1 MALNVQ
7 NHKTNINM
15 KITYQ
20 LIWMIFLL
28 AGISSGLS
36 SCKDDESSENEWN
49 ATYVYIQ
56 RNDYLVL
63 NNSTFNLKHS
73 PGGIAG
79 NVEITFKL
87 KIQKPAAKDITGIL
101 QISGTG
107 KIPVSAFSLNTDHPV
122 IKAGETESEDIILSL
137 SDSGKEELAQTHD
150 LLSGEFKIQLVNLQT
165 ENANTIISTNSAL
178 TSIPFSLTKQ
188 EYSINNLEIGTPEDS
203 HLMERTSWYVQADPQ
218 AQGNVSNVIDGN
230 AYSDIAQDNAG
241 FWITIDFQT
250 SKTISGI
257 VTNHWGDAYCPTQ
270 IELFTSDNGIEWK
283 TMGTLD
289 VKGSIQNIKFI
300 NSVTTR
306 HLKYQIVKFPAR
318 VDVTEFNVYEVN

>member
-1 MALNVQ
+1 
-7 NHKTNINM
+7 M

-20 LIWMIFLL
+20 LILMIFLL

-63 NNSTFNLKHS
+63 NNSTFTLKHS

-87 KIQKPAAKDITGIL
+87 KVQKPATKDITGIL
-101 QISGTG
+101 QVSGTG
-107 KIPVSAFSLNTDHPV
+107 DIPLSAFSLNTDQPV

-137 SDSGKEELAQTHD
+137 SDTGKEELAQTHD

-165 ENANTIISTNSAL
+165 ENANTMISTNSAL
-178 TSIPFSLTKQ
+178 TSIAFSLTKQ
-188 EYSINNLEIGTPEDS
+188 EYSINNLEKGTPENS
-203 HLMERTSWYVQADPQ
+203 HLMDRTSWYVQVDPA
-218 AQGNVSNVIDGN
+218 AQGNATNVIDGN
-230 AYSDIAQDNAG
+230 VYSDIAQDNAG

-250 SKTISGI
+250 PKTITGI
-257 VTNHWGDAYCPTQ
+257 VTNHWGNAYCPTQ
-270 IELFTSDNGIEWK
+270 IELFTSDNGTEWK

-289 VKGSIQNIKFI
+289 VQESIQYVKFI
-300 NSVTTR
+300 SSVTTR
-306 HLKYQIVKFPAR
+306 HLKYQIVKYPIR
-318 VDVTEFNVYEVN
+318 VDVTEINVYEAN

>member
-1 MALNVQ
+1 
-7 NHKTNINM
+7 M

-20 LIWMIFLL
+20 LILMIFLL

-63 NNSTFNLKHS
+63 NNSTFTLKHS

-87 KIQKPAAKDITGIL
+87 KVQKPAAKDITGIL
-101 QISGTG
+101 QVSGTG
-107 KIPVSAFSLNTDHPV
+107 DIPLSAFSLNTDQPV

-137 SDSGKEELAQTHD
+137 SDTGKEELAQTHD

-165 ENANTIISTNSAL
+165 ENANTMISTNSAL
-178 TSIPFSLTKQ
+178 TSIAFSLTKQ
-188 EYSINNLEIGTPEDS
+188 EYSINNLEKGTPENS
-203 HLMERTSWYVQADPQ
+203 HLMDRTSWYVQVDPA
-218 AQGNVSNVIDGN
+218 AQGNATNVIDGN
-230 AYSDIAQDNAG
+230 VYSDIAQDNAG

-250 SKTISGI
+250 
-257 VTNHWGDAYCPTQ
+257 
-270 IELFTSDNGIEWK
+270 
-283 TMGTLD
+283 
-289 VKGSIQNIKFI
+289 
-300 NSVTTR
+300 
-306 HLKYQIVKFPAR
+306 LKQ
-318 VDVTEFNVYEVN
+318 

>member
-1 MALNVQ
+1 
-7 NHKTNINM
+7 M

-20 LIWMIFLL
+20 LILMIFLL

-63 NNSTFNLKHS
+63 NNSTFTLKHS

-87 KIQKPAAKDITGIL
+87 KVQKPAAKDITGIL
-101 QISGTG
+101 QVSGTG
-107 KIPVSAFSLNTDHPV
+107 DIPLSAFSLNTDQPV

-137 SDSGKEELAQTHD
+137 SDTGKEELAQTHD
-150 LLSGEFKIQLVNLQT
+150 LLSGEFKNQLVNLQT
-165 ENANTIISTNSAL
+165 ENANTMISTNSAL
-178 TSIPFSLTKQ
+178 TSIAFSLTKQ
-188 EYSINNLEIGTPEDS
+188 EYSINNLEKGTPENS
-203 HLMERTSWYVQADPQ
+203 HLMDRTSWYVQVDPA
-218 AQGNVSNVIDGN
+218 AQGNATNVIDGN
-230 AYSDIAQDNAG
+230 VYSDIAQDNAG

-250 SKTISGI
+250 PKTITGI
-257 VTNHWGDAYCPTQ
+257 VTNHWGNAYCPTQ
-270 IELFTSDNGIEWK
+270 IELFTSDNGTEWK

-289 VKGSIQNIKFI
+289 VQESIQYVKFI
-300 NSVTTR
+300 SSVTTR
-306 HLKYQIVKFPAR
+306 HLKYQIVKYPIR
-318 VDVTEFNVYEVN
+318 VDVTEINVYEAN

>member
-1 MALNVQ
+1 
-7 NHKTNINM
+7 M

-20 LIWMIFLL
+20 LILMIFLL

-36 SCKDDESSENEWN
+36 SCKDDGSSENEWN

-63 NNSTFNLKHS
+63 NNSTFTLKHS

-87 KIQKPAAKDITGIL
+87 KVQKPAAKDITGIL
-101 QISGTG
+101 QVSGTG
-107 KIPVSAFSLNTDHPV
+107 DIPLSAFSLNTDQPV

-137 SDSGKEELAQTHD
+137 SDTGKEELAQTHD

-165 ENANTIISTNSAL
+165 ENANTMISTNSAL
-178 TSIPFSLTKQ
+178 TSIAFSLTKQ
-188 EYSINNLEIGTPEDS
+188 EYSINNLEKGTPENS
-203 HLMERTSWYVQADPQ
+203 HLMDRTSWYVQVDPA
-218 AQGNVSNVIDGN
+218 AQGNATNVIDGN
-230 AYSDIAQDNAG
+230 VYSDIAQDNAG

-250 SKTISGI
+250 PKTITGI
-257 VTNHWGDAYCPTQ
+257 VTNHWGNAYCPTQ
-270 IELFTSDNGIEWK
+270 IELFTSDNGTEWK

-289 VKGSIQNIKFI
+289 VQESIQYVKFI
-300 NSVTTR
+300 SSVTTR
-306 HLKYQIVKFPAR
+306 HLKYQIVKYPIR
-318 VDVTEFNVYEVN
+318 VDVTEINVYEAN

>member
-1 MALNVQ
+1 
-7 NHKTNINM
+7 M

-20 LIWMIFLL
+20 LILMIFLL

-63 NNSTFNLKHS
+63 NNSTFTLKHS

-87 KIQKPAAKDITGIL
+87 KVQKPAAKDITGIL
-101 QISGTG
+101 QVSGTG
-107 KIPVSAFSLNTDHPV
+107 DIPLSAFSLNTDQPV

-137 SDSGKEELAQTHD
+137 SDTGKEELAQTHD

-165 ENANTIISTNSAL
+165 ENANTMISTNSAL
-178 TSIPFSLTKQ
+178 TSIAFSLTKQ
-188 EYSINNLEIGTPEDS
+188 EYSINNLEKGTPENS
-203 HLMERTSWYVQADPQ
+203 HLMDRTSWYVQVDPA
-218 AQGNVSNVIDGN
+218 AQGNATNVIDGN
-230 AYSDIAQDNAG
+230 VYSDIAQDNAG

-250 SKTISGI
+250 PKTITGI
-257 VTNHWGDAYCPTQ
+257 VTNHWGNAYCPTQ
-270 IELFTSDNGIEWK
+270 IELFTSDNGTEWK

-289 VKGSIQNIKFI
+289 VQESIQYVKLIS
-300 NSVTTR
+300 SVTTR
-306 HLKYQIVKFPAR
+306 HLKYQIVKYPIR
-318 VDVTEFNVYEVN
+318 VDVTEINVYEAN

>member
-1 MALNVQ
+1 
-7 NHKTNINM
+7 M

-20 LIWMIFLL
+20 LILMIFLL

-63 NNSTFNLKHS
+63 NNSTFTLKHS
-73 PGGIAG
+73 PGGLAG

-87 KIQKPAAKDITGIL
+87 KVQKPATKDITGIL
-101 QISGTG
+101 QVSGTG
-107 KIPVSAFSLNTDHPV
+107 DIPLSAFSLNTDQPV

-137 SDSGKEELAQTHD
+137 SDTGKEELAQTHD

-165 ENANTIISTNSAL
+165 ENAHTMISTNSAL
-178 TSIPFSLTKQ
+178 TSSAFSVTKQ
-188 EYSINNLEIGTPEDS
+188 EYSINNLEKGTPENS
-203 HLMERTSWYVQADPQ
+203 HLMDRTSWYVQVDPA
-218 AQGNVSNVIDGN
+218 AQGNATNVIDGN
-230 AYSDIAQDNAG
+230 VYSDIAQDNAG

-250 SKTISGI
+250 PKTITGI
-257 VTNHWGDAYCPTQ
+257 VTNHWGNAYCPTQ
-270 IELFTSDNGIEWK
+270 IELFTSDNGTEWK

-289 VKGSIQNIKFI
+289 VQESIQYVKFI
-300 NSVTTR
+300 SSVTTR
-306 HLKYQIVKFPAR
+306 HLKYQIVKYPIR
-318 VDVTEFNVYEVN
+318 VDVTEINVYEAN

>member
-1 MALNVQ
+1 
-7 NHKTNINM
+7 M

-20 LIWMIFLL
+20 LILMIFLL

-63 NNSTFNLKHS
+63 NNSTFTLKHS

-87 KIQKPAAKDITGIL
+87 KVQKPAAKDITGIL
-101 QISGTG
+101 QVSGTG
-107 KIPVSAFSLNTDHPV
+107 DIPLSAFSLNTDQPV

-137 SDSGKEELAQTHD
+137 SDTGKEELAQTHD

-165 ENANTIISTNSAL
+165 ENANTMISTNSAL
-178 TSIPFSLTKQ
+178 TSIAFSLTKQ
-188 EYSINNLEIGTPEDS
+188 EYSINNLEKGTPENS
-203 HLMERTSWYVQADPQ
+203 HLMDRTSWYVQVDPA
-218 AQGNVSNVIDGN
+218 AQGNATNVIDGN
-230 AYSDIAQDNAG
+230 VYSDIAQDNAG

-250 SKTISGI
+250 PKTITGI
-257 VTNHWGDAYCPTQ
+257 VTNHWGNAYCPTQ
-270 IELFTSDNGIEWK
+270 IELFTSDNGTEWK

-289 VKGSIQNIKFI
+289 VQESIQYVKFI
-300 NSVTTR
+300 SSVTTR
-306 HLKYQIVKFPAR
+306 HLKYQIDKYPIR
-318 VDVTEFNVYEVN
+318 VDVTEINVYEAN

>member
-1 MALNVQ
+1 
-7 NHKTNINM
+7 M

-20 LIWMIFLL
+20 LILMIFLL

-63 NNSTFNLKHS
+63 NNSTFTLKHS

-87 KIQKPAAKDITGIL
+87 KVQKPAAKDITGIL
-101 QISGTG
+101 QVSGTG
-107 KIPVSAFSLNTDHPV
+107 DIPLSAFSLNTDQPV

-137 SDSGKEELAQTHD
+137 SDTGKEELAQTHD

-165 ENANTIISTNSAL
+165 ENANTMISTNSAL
-178 TSIPFSLTKQ
+178 TSIAFSLTKQ
-188 EYSINNLEIGTPEDS
+188 EYSINNLEKRTPENS
-203 HLMERTSWYVQADPQ
+203 HLMDRTSWYVQVDPA
-218 AQGNVSNVIDGN
+218 AQGNATNVIDGN
-230 AYSDIAQDNAG
+230 VYSDIAQDNAG

-250 SKTISGI
+250 PKTITGI
-257 VTNHWGDAYCPTQ
+257 VTNHWGNAYCPTQ
-270 IELFTSDNGIEWK
+270 IELFTSDNGTEWK

-289 VKGSIQNIKFI
+289 VQESIQYVKFI
-300 NSVTTR
+300 SSVTTR
-306 HLKYQIVKFPAR
+306 HLKYQIVKYPIR
-318 VDVTEFNVYEVN
+318 VDVTEINVYEAN

>member
-1 MALNVQ
+1 
-7 NHKTNINM
+7 M

-20 LIWMIFLL
+20 LILMIFLL

-63 NNSTFNLKHS
+63 NNSTFTLKHS

-87 KIQKPAAKDITGIL
+87 KVQKPAAKDITGIL
-101 QISGTG
+101 QVSGTG
-107 KIPVSAFSLNTDHPV
+107 DIPLSAFSLNTDQPV

-137 SDSGKEELAQTHD
+137 SDTGKEELAQTHD

-165 ENANTIISTNSAL
+165 ENANTMISTNSAL
-178 TSIPFSLTKQ
+178 TSIAFSLTKQ
-188 EYSINNLEIGTPEDS
+188 EYSINNLEKGTPENS
-203 HLMERTSWYVQADPQ
+203 HLMDRTSWYVQVDPA
-218 AQGNVSNVIDGN
+218 AQGNATNVIDGN
-230 AYSDIAQDNAG
+230 VYSDIAHDNAG

-250 SKTISGI
+250 PKTITGI
-257 VTNHWGDAYCPTQ
+257 VTNHWGNAYCPTQ
-270 IELFTSDNGIEWK
+270 IELFTSDNGTEWK

-289 VKGSIQNIKFI
+289 VQESIQYVKFI
-300 NSVTTR
+300 SSVTTR
-306 HLKYQIVKFPAR
+306 HLKYQIVKYPIR
-318 VDVTEFNVYEVN
+318 VDVTEINVYEAN

>member
-1 MALNVQ
+1 
-7 NHKTNINM
+7 M

-20 LIWMIFLL
+20 LILMIFLL

-63 NNSTFNLKHS
+63 NNSTFTLKHS
-73 PGGIAG
+73 PGGLAG

-87 KIQKPAAKDITGIL
+87 KVQKPAAKDITGIL
-101 QISGTG
+101 QVSGTG
-107 KIPVSAFSLNTDHPV
+107 DIPLSAFSLNTDQPV

-137 SDSGKEELAQTHD
+137 SDTGKEELAQTHD

-165 ENANTIISTNSAL
+165 ENANTMISTNSAL
-178 TSIPFSLTKQ
+178 TSIAFSLTKQ
-188 EYSINNLEIGTPEDS
+188 EYSINNLEKGTPENS
-203 HLMERTSWYVQADPQ
+203 HLMDRTSWYVQVDPA
-218 AQGNVSNVIDGN
+218 AQGNATNVIDGN
-230 AYSDIAQDNAG
+230 VYSDIAQDNAG

-250 SKTISGI
+250 PKTITGI
-257 VTNHWGDAYCPTQ
+257 VTNHWGNAYCPTQ
-270 IELFTSDNGIEWK
+270 IELFTSDNGTEWK

-289 VKGSIQNIKFI
+289 VQESIQYVKFI
-300 NSVTTR
+300 SSVTTR
-306 HLKYQIVKFPAR
+306 HLKYQIVKYPIR
-318 VDVTEFNVYEVN
+318 VDVTEINVYEAN

>member
-1 MALNVQ
+1 
-7 NHKTNINM
+7 M

-20 LIWMIFLL
+20 LILMIFLL

-63 NNSTFNLKHS
+63 NNSTFTLKHS

-87 KIQKPAAKDITGIL
+87 KVQKPAAKDITGIL
-101 QISGTG
+101 QVSGTG
-107 KIPVSAFSLNTDHPV
+107 DIPLSAFSLNTDQPV

-137 SDSGKEELAQTHD
+137 SDTGKEELVQTHD

-165 ENANTIISTNSAL
+165 ENANTMISTNSAL
-178 TSIPFSLTKQ
+178 TSIAFSLTKQ
-188 EYSINNLEIGTPEDS
+188 EYSINNLEKGTPENS
-203 HLMERTSWYVQADPQ
+203 HLMDRTSWYVQVDPA
-218 AQGNVSNVIDGN
+218 AQGNATNVIDGN
-230 AYSDIAQDNAG
+230 VYSDIAQDNAG

-250 SKTISGI
+250 PKTITGI
-257 VTNHWGDAYCPTQ
+257 VTNHWGNAYCPTQ
-270 IELFTSDNGIEWK
+270 IELFTSDNGTEWK

-289 VKGSIQNIKFI
+289 VQESIQYVKFI
-300 NSVTTR
+300 SSVTTR
-306 HLKYQIVKFPAR
+306 HLKYQIVKYPIR
-318 VDVTEFNVYEVN
+318 VDVTEINVYEAN

>member
-1 MALNVQ
+1 
-7 NHKTNINM
+7 M
-15 KITYQ
+15 KIAYQ
-20 LIWMIFLL
+20 FILMIFLL

-36 SCKDDESSENEWN
+36 SCKDDKLSENEWN

-56 RNDYLVL
+56 RNDYLIL
-63 NNSTFNLKHS
+63 NNSTFTLKHS

-87 KIQKPAAKDITGIL
+87 KIQKPADKDITGIL
-101 QISGTG
+101 QISGNG
-107 KIPVSAFSLNTDHPV
+107 NIPVSTFSLNSDQPV

-137 SDSGKEELAQTHD
+137 SDNGKEELAQTHD

-165 ENANTIISTNSAL
+165 ENANTMISTNSAL
-178 TSIPFSLTKQ
+178 TSISFSLTKQ
-188 EYSINNLEIGTPEDS
+188 EFSINNLEIGTPEDS
-203 HLMERTSWYVQADPQ
+203 HLMERTSWYVQVDPQ
-218 AQGNVSNVIDGN
+218 AQGNASNVIDGN
-230 AYSDIAQDNAG
+230 TYSDIAQDNAG

-250 SKTISGI
+250 PKTITGI

-270 IELFTSDNGIEWK
+270 IELFISDNGIEWK

-306 HLKYQIVKFPAR
+306 HLKYQIIKFPVR

>member
-1 MALNVQ
+1 MVLNAQ

-20 LIWMIFLL
+20 LILMIFLL

-63 NNSTFNLKHS
+63 NNSTFTLKHS

-87 KIQKPAAKDITGIL
+87 KVQKPAAKDITGIL
-101 QISGTG
+101 QVSGTG
-107 KIPVSAFSLNTDHPV
+107 DIPLSAFSLNTDQPV

-137 SDSGKEELAQTHD
+137 SDTGKEELAQTHD

-178 TSIPFSLTKQ
+178 TSIAFSLTKQ
-188 EYSINNLEIGTPEDS
+188 EYSINNLEKGTPENS
-203 HLMERTSWYVQADPQ
+203 HLMDRTSWYVQVDPA
-218 AQGNVSNVIDGN
+218 AQGNATNVIDGN
-230 AYSDIAQDNAG
+230 VYSDIAQDNAG

-250 SKTISGI
+250 PKTITGI
-257 VTNHWGDAYCPTQ
+257 VTNHWGNAYCPTQ
-270 IELFTSDNGIEWK
+270 IELFTSDNGTEWK

-289 VKGSIQNIKFI
+289 VQESIQYVKFI
-300 NSVTTR
+300 SSVTTR
-306 HLKYQIVKFPAR
+306 HLKYQIVKYPIR
-318 VDVTEFNVYEVN
+318 VDVTEINVYEAN

>member
-1 MALNVQ
+1 
-7 NHKTNINM
+7 M

-20 LIWMIFLL
+20 LILMIFLL

-63 NNSTFNLKHS
+63 NNSTFTLKHS

-87 KIQKPAAKDITGIL
+87 KVQKPAAKDITGIL
-101 QISGTG
+101 QVSGTG
-107 KIPVSAFSLNTDHPV
+107 DIPLSAFSLNTDQPV
-122 IKAGETESEDIILSL
+122 IKAGETESENIILSL
-137 SDSGKEELAQTHD
+137 SDTGKEELAQTHD

-165 ENANTIISTNSAL
+165 ENANTMISTNSAL
-178 TSIPFSLTKQ
+178 TSIAFSLTKQ
-188 EYSINNLEIGTPEDS
+188 EYSINNLEKGTPENS
-203 HLMERTSWYVQADPQ
+203 HLMDRTSWYVQVDPA
-218 AQGNVSNVIDGN
+218 AQGNATNVIDGN
-230 AYSDIAQDNAG
+230 VYSDIAQDNAG

-250 SKTISGI
+250 PKTITGI
-257 VTNHWGDAYCPTQ
+257 VTNHWGNAYCPTQ
-270 IELFTSDNGIEWK
+270 IELFTSDNGTEWK

-289 VKGSIQNIKFI
+289 VQESIQYVKFI
-300 NSVTTR
+300 SSVTTR
-306 HLKYQIVKFPAR
+306 HLKYQIVKYPIR
-318 VDVTEFNVYEVN
+318 VDVTEINVYEAN

>member
-1 MALNVQ
+1 
-7 NHKTNINM
+7 M

-20 LIWMIFLL
+20 LILMIFLL

-63 NNSTFNLKHS
+63 NNSTFTLKHS

-87 KIQKPAAKDITGIL
+87 KVQKPAVKDITGIL
-101 QISGTG
+101 QVSGTG
-107 KIPVSAFSLNTDHPV
+107 DIPLSAFSLNTDQPV

-137 SDSGKEELAQTHD
+137 SDTGKEELAQTHD

-165 ENANTIISTNSAL
+165 ENANTMISTNSAL
-178 TSIPFSLTKQ
+178 TSIAFSLTKQ
-188 EYSINNLEIGTPEDS
+188 EYSINNLEKGTPENS
-203 HLMERTSWYVQADPQ
+203 HLMDRTSWYVQVDPA
-218 AQGNVSNVIDGN
+218 AQGNATNVIDGN
-230 AYSDIAQDNAG
+230 VYSDIAQDNAG

-250 SKTISGI
+250 PKTITGI
-257 VTNHWGDAYCPTQ
+257 VTNHWGNAYCPTQ
-270 IELFTSDNGIEWK
+270 IELFTSDNGTEWK

-289 VKGSIQNIKFI
+289 VQESIQYVKFI
-300 NSVTTR
+300 SSVTTR
-306 HLKYQIVKFPAR
+306 HLKYQIVKYPIR
-318 VDVTEFNVYEVN
+318 VDVTEINVYEAN

>member
-1 MALNVQ
+1 
-7 NHKTNINM
+7 M

-20 LIWMIFLL
+20 LILMIFLL

-56 RNDYLVL
+56 QNDYLVL
-63 NNSTFNLKHS
+63 NNSTFTLKHS

-87 KIQKPAAKDITGIL
+87 KVQKPAAKDITGIL
-101 QISGTG
+101 QVSGTG
-107 KIPVSAFSLNTDHPV
+107 DIPLSAFSLNTDQPV

-137 SDSGKEELAQTHD
+137 SDTGKEELAQTHD

-165 ENANTIISTNSAL
+165 ENANTMISTNSAL
-178 TSIPFSLTKQ
+178 TSIAFSLTKQ
-188 EYSINNLEIGTPEDS
+188 EYSINNLEKGTPENS
-203 HLMERTSWYVQADPQ
+203 HLMDRTSWYVQVDPA
-218 AQGNVSNVIDGN
+218 AQGNATNVIDGN
-230 AYSDIAQDNAG
+230 VYSDIAQDNAG

-250 SKTISGI
+250 PKTITGI
-257 VTNHWGDAYCPTQ
+257 VTNHWGNAYCPTQ
-270 IELFTSDNGIEWK
+270 IELFTSDNGTEWK

-289 VKGSIQNIKFI
+289 VQESIQYVKFI
-300 NSVTTR
+300 SSVTTR
-306 HLKYQIVKFPAR
+306 HLKYQIVKYPIR
-318 VDVTEFNVYEVN
+318 VDVTEINVYEAN